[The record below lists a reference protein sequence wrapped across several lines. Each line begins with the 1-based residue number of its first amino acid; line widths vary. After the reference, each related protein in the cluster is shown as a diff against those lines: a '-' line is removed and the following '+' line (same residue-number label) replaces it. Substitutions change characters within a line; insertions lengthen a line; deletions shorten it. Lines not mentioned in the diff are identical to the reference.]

1 MKHAKW
7 IAVFMLAVLPTIA
20 VAQLRSTDRIV
31 AQVPYTFVVANTV
44 VPLGECVIQ
53 RADPASELL
62 AIRSVAAGINIVATA
77 STTEGKTAPAG
88 QYSLVFHK
96 YGSRYFLAGLKVQG
110 STMVYWFTPSQF
122 ERELLDHNVQ
132 GKEEIRLASAR

>member
-7 IAVFMLAVLPTIA
+7 VAVFMLAVLPTIA
-20 VAQLRSTDRIV
+20 VAQLKPTDRVV
-31 AQVPYTFVVANTV
+31 AKVPYTFVVANTV
-44 VPLGECVIQ
+44 VPLGECIIQ
-53 RADPASELL
+53 RADSTSGLL
-62 AIRSVAAGINIVATA
+62 TIRSASAGVNVIATGFA
-77 STTEGKTAPAG
+77 TEGKTAPAG

-122 ERELLDHNVQ
+122 ERELLDQNVQ